1 MCLKCFMLKVII
13 SELIIYIDIVEK
25 VVNIVILCFL
35 INCIIDILII
45 ICFCIFYA

>member
-13 SELIIYIDIVEK
+13 SELIVYIDIVEK
-25 VVNIVILCFL
+25 VVYIVILCFL

-45 ICFCIFYA
+45 VGFCIFYA